1 MLFASGAE
9 PDIFGFTLKL
19 FAPFAQRPKTFH
31 CDLSVMAAFANALE
45 FISRA

>member
-19 FAPFAQRPKTFH
+19 LSPFAQRPKTFH
-31 CDLSVMAAFANALE
+31 GDFSVVPPFANALK

>member
-1 MLFASGAE
+1 MLFASGAQ

-19 FAPFAQRPKTFH
+19 FSPFAQRPKTFD
-31 CDLSVMAAFANALE
+31 CDFSVMAAFANALK